1 MFSCALVLLV
11 VVLSLLKTRQVFS
24 WASCGWSDSIKKHG
38 RSCSLASC
46 GCSDSIKK
54 HGRSCSLAS
63 CGCSDSIKNHGRS
76 CSVGL
81 LVVVLTVLKNTAGR
95 VLLCFLWLF

>member
-1 MFSCALVLLV
+1 MFSCA
-11 VVLSLLKTRQVFS
+11 
-24 WASCGWSDSIKKHG
+24 SCGCSDSIKKHG

-54 HGRSCSLAS
+54 HGRSCSL
-63 CGCSDSIKNHGRS
+63 
-76 CSVGL
+76 VL

-95 VLLCFLWLF
+95 VLLLLVVVISLLEMRYVFSCASSLKSSGRRYIRLSFSSDENRKTGS